1 MDKVVTLHEAVSR
14 IGDGAV
20 IMIGGFGTR
29 GYPKTLLRELLDHPD
44 PRDLSFCVNAPD
56 GARRPEL
63 EELMETR
70 CRHVTCTFMRKSG
83 AGMRLFEEGRL
94 TMVPQGT
101 FAESLRLGGM
111 GIPAWYSPVG
121 IGTQV
126 AEGKEIREFDGKS
139 YILERTLKGDV
150 ALLHAN
156 KADRSGNCFVKGA
169 AKNFTVLMAGA
180 CKETLVEAE
189 EIVEVGEIDPELVS
203 IPGIL
208 VSAVVAVGER

>member
-1 MDKVVTLHEAVSR
+1 MDKVVTLREAVSR
-14 IGDGAV
+14 VQDDAV

-29 GYPKTLLRELLDHPD
+29 GYPRVLLGQLLSHSGAGG
-44 PRDLSFCVNAPD
+44 LSFCVNAPD
-56 GARRPEL
+56 GTRRPEL
-63 EELMETR
+63 EELMQTR
-70 CRHVTCTFMRKSG
+70 CRHVTCTFMRKSS
-83 AGMRLFEEGRL
+83 AGLRLFEEGKL
-94 TMVPQGT
+94 TMMPQGT

-121 IGTQV
+121 IGTRV
-126 AEGKEIREFDGKS
+126 AENKEVREFDGKP
-139 YILERTLKGDV
+139 YILERTLNGDV
-150 ALLHAN
+150 AFLHAN

-180 CKETLVEAE
+180 CREAIVEAE

-208 VSAVVAVGER
+208 VSAVVQA